1 MSVILRG
8 NNKNSRKSNQSQD
21 TDYDLKRSFS
31 KISSYT
37 RKSKRDTYSEF
48 TKSERTTH
56 PNDSVLQ
63 SRDSMPN
70 QTSSLYWQNRYD
82 RLEDKMSDFH
92 SKNEN
97 QHSQLRLELEG
108 KIGSTQSDFN
118 SQVKILNEKI
128 DKKLSI
134 QWYIW
139 TIVGLCAI
147 ASIWY
152 MLSYSV
158 LISDVSTMKDDIH
171 QLDKKIDRIDSQS
184 FINDSTNYHN
194 QRNKKDCGAS
204 YR

>member
-1 MSVILRG
+1 MRG
-8 NNKNSRKSNQSQD
+8 NNKKTSKNSNQSQD
-21 TDYDLKRSFS
+21 PDYDLKRSFS
-31 KISSYT
+31 KISPYT
-37 RKSKRDTYSEF
+37 RKSKRDTYSES
-48 TKSERTTH
+48 TKSERITY

-92 SKNEN
+92 SKNES

-108 KIGSTQSDFN
+108 KIGSTQSDIN
-118 SQVKILNEKI
+118 SQIKTVNEKI

-152 MLSYSV
+152 ALSYSV
-158 LISDVSTMKDDIH
+158 LISDVSTIKDNIH

-194 QRNKKDCGAS
+194 RINKKYYGAS
-204 YR
+204 NR